1 MSKDPA
7 FLFYTSDFLTGTMT
21 MSNEQVGIYIR
32 LLCLQHQKGA
42 LSEKDMYKI
51 CSTHDEDIFEKFEID
66 ENGYYYSV
74 RLKEEIEKRK
84 AYSES
89 RRNNRKNKEDILNT
103 SKTYVQHMENE
114 NENEIEDIIEN
125 DNLNEIVNIKAKRKI
140 EKIAVAGREYS
151 KQELFDFAW
160 KTYLRKDGKEAARKA
175 WDKLTIEEIFEI
187 GKHLP
192 KYIKANENA
201 DRQFIPHFSTYL
213 NQKRF
218 KDEITPSKMDIL
230 KQKME
235 EVAKEMSHLQNNT
248 LQLPENQ

>member
-7 FLFYTSDFLTGTMT
+7 FLFYTSDFLTGTIT

-42 LSEKDMYKI
+42 LSEKDMLKMCGTY
-51 CSTHDEDIFEKFEID
+51 DEDIFLKFAQD
-66 ENGYYYSV
+66 ENGAYYNQ

-84 AYSES
+84 SYSES
-89 RRNNRKNKEDILNT
+89 RRNNRKKKEDMLNT
-103 SKTYVQHMENE
+103 SKTYVKHMENE
-114 NENEIEDIIEN
+114 NENEIENIIED
-125 DNLNEIVNIKAKRKI
+125 DNLNEIVNIRGKRKI
-140 EKIAVAGREYS
+140 EKIAIAGREYS

-175 WDKLTIEEIFEI
+175 WDKLTIEEISEI
-187 GKHLP
+187 GRHLP
-192 KYIKANENA
+192 KYIKANENT
-201 DRQFIPHFSTYL
+201 DRQYIPHFATYL

-218 KDEITPSKMDIL
+218 KDEITPTKMDL
-230 KQKME
+230 FKEKLDVVNKQIE
-235 EVAKEMSHLQNNT
+235 HLQRNT